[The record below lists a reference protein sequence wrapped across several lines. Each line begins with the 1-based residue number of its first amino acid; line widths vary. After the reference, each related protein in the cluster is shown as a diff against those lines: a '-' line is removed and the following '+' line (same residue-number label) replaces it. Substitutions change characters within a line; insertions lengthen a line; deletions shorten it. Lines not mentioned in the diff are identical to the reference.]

1 MCGKVILAYAS
12 LGLRMLMSFT
22 LLCYTF
28 FFTIKPARLSLCYV
42 YIRFIREGMMSKEGP
57 IDSNKMIF

>member
-1 MCGKVILAYAS
+1 MCGVSNIS
-12 LGLRMLMSFT
+12 IRFLRFENVNVFYIGML
-22 LLCYTF
+22 YV

-57 IDSNKMIF
+57 IDSNEMIF